1 MLTID
6 RVYKAARVLKEVIR
20 ETDMIYAPNLSKNAR
35 IYLKTENLQVTG
47 SFKVRGS
54 YFKISQLSDDETAS
68 SPAQPATTLRALRLP
83 PLKTA

>member
-35 IYLKTENLQVTG
+35 IYLKTEI
-47 SFKVRGS
+47 FR
-54 YFKISQLSDDETAS
+54 
-68 SPAQPATTLRALRLP
+68 SPAPLR
-83 PLKTA
+83 